1 MLQKSV
7 VFLFFISLIMLGVSI
22 SLTVVINPLF
32 AIGIGLW
39 FIGIL
44 YTMIICFCC
53 SGGFITISPNEA
65 VVYQYYG
72 RYLGT
77 VKDNGYFNGYP
88 MSKIFRLSLRSN
100 QYNGN
105 KLKVNERDVKS
116 CRIRNCK
123 TMENWRYCKSYFWCW
138 KLSIIYTRPSWTAI
152 RYIRCKYP

>member
-1 MLQKSV
+1 
-7 VFLFFISLIMLGVSI
+7 
-22 SLTVVINPLF
+22 
-32 AIGIGLW
+32 
-39 FIGIL
+39 
-44 YTMIICFCC
+44 MIICFCC

-116 CRIRNCK
+116 CRIRNCN
-123 TMENWRYCKSYFWCW
+123 TMENWRYCKSFF
-138 KLSIIYTRPSWTAI
+138 
-152 RYIRCKYP
+152 